1 MKKPE
6 PTIRINVDPTN
17 PGQFFAC
24 CGLLELADRLWNGAE
39 GWFDEAGYEFF
50 LSPLIANNDTN
61 ASVFLA
67 TLSDCNLVN
76 TMTSSQLDHLAE
88 LKSIKTK
95 DQSTSEKLE
104 KKSLEKLWREKP
116 IKLQKPFSIHLD
128 WFLDSRAGGSRFK
141 TWAGQQSVID
151 IAKTM
156 KQLIDEG
163 KYTDVS
169 SGDWLS
175 FTIGHYVSFKF
186 DSQEGGHSS
195 AIDVCFVLD
204 LLKMSSGNRPFLEL
218 LAFIGLERFRPK
230 QDGKLN
236 SYVYSTWT
244 TPLLPAVAYVVAT
257 GEIQTPD
264 SRSFEFPILYRTK
277 YLKSFLPAQP
287 TGDKQ

>member
-1 MKKPE
+1 MKNPE
-6 PTIRINVDPTN
+6 PAIRINVDPTN

-24 CGLLELADRLWNGAE
+24 CGLLELADRLWDGAE
-39 GWFDEAGYEFF
+39 GWFDESGGEFF
-50 LSPLIANNDTN
+50 LSPLSANNDAN
-61 ASVFLA
+61 ASAFLA
-67 TLSDCNLVN
+67 TFSNCNLVN
-76 TMTSSQLDHLAE
+76 TMTSSELDRLTE

-95 DQSTSEKLE
+95 NQSTPEKLE

-116 IKLQKPFSIHLD
+116 LKLKKPFSIHFD

-156 KQLIDEG
+156 KQPIDEG
-163 KYTDVS
+163 EYAETPA
-169 SGDWLS
+169 GDWLS
-175 FTIGHYVSFKF
+175 FTTGHDVAFKF

-195 AIDVCFVLD
+195 AIDVGFVLD
-204 LLKMSSGNRPFLEL
+204 PLKMSSGNRPLLEL
-218 LAFIGLERFRPK
+218 AAFIGLERFRPK

-236 SYVYSTWT
+236 SYAYCTWT
-244 TPLLPAVAYVVAT
+244 TPLLPAVAYVAAT
-257 GEIQTPD
+257 GQIQTPD

-287 TGDKQ
+287 IIGD